1 MKARCMEWRKKR
13 RYHSGRQAKML
24 VLTCVSKNRKRGR
37 NNGTDKMSRMWPDD
51 F

>member
-1 MKARCMEWRKKR
+1 MEKKTAIPF
-13 RYHSGRQAKML
+13 RQAKML